1 LIQIN
6 RALAAALGY
15 CTRHCAPRTF
25 AGEAEEIRKMSTI
38 MTTAAATPTAENRR
52 FGIPGWWITV
62 FLFWLGWVFMYADRT
77 VLNPVMKD
85 IQQEF
90 GLNATQLGLISSL
103 FFLSYAILQ
112 VPAGILGDRIGRKK
126 VLVPGFILFGVFT
139 AVTGT
144 VKSFWQLIA
153 SRIVTGAGEGTYYGP
168 QYGISSEQ
176 IPKQHRSTGSAI
188 INSGMAFGI
197 ALGLMASSWMAY
209 TLGYGWRAPFYFMAL
224 PTIVTGL
231 LIWFL
236 VRETARPQ
244 GAASASQQG
253 AFGALVRNR
262 NLQITFLM
270 VFCSLFGFFM
280 ILTWLPYYLQ
290 TERGI
295 PGKEIGNIASLVA
308 WVSIPGG
315 LLFARIS
322 DKLGRRKP
330 LVFALVPVA
339 AASLVSIAW
348 LDSVSAVI
356 VAICVY
362 GFFGKLALDPVLI
375 ATVADNAPQQSYG
388 TAYGIFNFV
397 GMSSSILAPTVAGM
411 VADATGS
418 LAANFYISAVVLV
431 VGMLGFMFLRENTS
445 PAGA

>member
-1 LIQIN
+1 
-6 RALAAALGY
+6 
-15 CTRHCAPRTF
+15 
-25 AGEAEEIRKMSTI
+25 
-38 MTTAAATPTAENRR
+38 MTTATSVMRGNDATAGRR
-52 FGIPGWWITV
+52 FGVPGWWITV
-62 FLFWLGWVFMYADRT
+62 FVFWLGWVFMYADRT
-77 VLNPVMKD
+77 VLNPVMKEL
-85 IQQEF
+85 QSEF
-90 GLNATQLGLISSL
+90 GLTGTQLGLISSL

-112 VPAGILGDRIGRKK
+112 IPAGILGDRIGRKK
-126 VLVPGFILFGVFT
+126 VLVPGFLLFGIFT

-176 IPKQHRSTGSAI
+176 IPEKYRSVGSAI

-197 ALGLMASSWMAY
+197 ALGLMASSYIAY
-209 TLGYGWRAPFYFMAL
+209 TLGLGWRTPFYLMAI
-224 PTIVTGL
+224 PTLVTGV

-236 VRETARPQ
+236 VRENPRPAAGAKAAQ
-244 GAASASQQG
+244 GSS
-253 AFGALVRNR
+253 FVELLRNR
-262 NLQITFLM
+262 NLIVTYLM

-280 ILTWLPYYLQ
+280 ILTWLPYFLQ

-295 PGKEIGNIASLVA
+295 PGNQIGNISSLVA

-330 LVFALVPVA
+330 LIYVLVPIA
-339 AASLVSIAW
+339 AASLVSIAF
-348 LDSVSAVI
+348 LHDVNHVI
-356 VAICVY
+356 AAICVY

-375 ATVADNAPQQSYG
+375 ATVADNAPKQSYG

-397 GMSSSILAPTVAGM
+397 GMTSSILAPTIAGLIS
-411 VADATGS
+411 DATGS
-418 LAANFYISAVVLV
+418 LAANFYISAVVLF
-431 VGMLGFMFLRENTS
+431 VGLTGMVFLKEKARAS
-445 PAGA
+445 A

>member
-1 LIQIN
+1 MSILTSTASHA
-6 RALAAALGY
+6 R
-15 CTRHCAPRTF
+15 
-25 AGEAEEIRKMSTI
+25 AGE
-38 MTTAAATPTAENRR
+38 PR

-77 VLNPVMKD
+77 VLTPVMKD
-85 IQQEF
+85 IQNEF
-90 GLNATQLGLISSL
+90 GLSATQLGLISSA

-126 VLVPGFILFGVFT
+126 VLVRGFILFGVFT
-139 AVTGT
+139 AVTGM

-153 SRIVTGAGEGTYYGP
+153 ARIVTGVGEGTYYGP

-176 IPKQHRSTGSAI
+176 IPPEHRSLGSAI

-197 ALGLMASSWMAY
+197 ALGLMASSYMAY
-209 TLGYGWRAPFYFMAL
+209 TLNMGWRMPFFLMAI

-236 VRETARPQ
+236 IRENPRPAH
-244 GAASASQQG
+244 AAAGSAGGS
-253 AFGALVRNR
+253 FWALVRDR
-262 NLQITFLM
+262 NLALTYLM

-290 TERGI
+290 NERGI
-295 PGKEIGNIASLVA
+295 PGKEIGNISSLVA

-322 DKLGRRKP
+322 DKLGKRKP
-330 LVFALVPVA
+330 LVAALVPIA
-339 AASLVSIAW
+339 ALSLVSIAW
-348 LDSVSAVI
+348 LTDVTHVI

-375 ATVADNAPQQSYG
+375 ATVADNAPKASYG
-388 TAYGIFNFV
+388 TAYGIYNFV
-397 GMSSSILAPTVAGM
+397 GMTSSILAPTIAGM
-411 VADATGS
+411 IADATGS
-418 LAANFYISAVVLV
+418 LAANFYISAGVLV
-431 VGMLGFMFLRENTS
+431 VGMVGMLFLRERR
-445 PAGA
+445 AA